1 MLEAQAIIE
10 RVRRI
15 AATVQRLDL
24 AVAAPHRTIGPG
36 QLFLARTHDV
46 YAPYLREPWIP
57 VSSNGNHLI
66 IERPANR
73 LYTPGQIVS
82 LIGPVGRPLD
92 PPPSVRNL
100 LLIAYEASP
109 VALLLLATAILNRK
123 GAVAMALIGRA
134 ADYPVEALPP
144 EVEVVRAPS
153 EEAWTDRHRMLSWAN
168 QVVAVALPHDTA
180 TLYTRLVDRIRAV
193 RLELPP
199 DFAFGMFHA
208 PMPCGVGACQA
219 CVVTLSDGVDAPACV
234 DGPAF
239 DLSLVKLPHS
249 ARL

>member
-10 RVRRI
+10 RVRRV
-15 AATVQRLDL
+15 AATVQRLDI
-24 AVAAPHRTIGPG
+24 AVDAAHRNIGPG
-36 QLFLARTHDV
+36 QLLLARTHDV

-57 VSSNGNHLI
+57 VGRAGQHLI
-66 IERPANR
+66 VERPANR
-73 LYTPGQIVS
+73 VYAPGQIVS

-100 LLIAYEASP
+100 LLIAYESTPA
-109 VALLLLATAILNRK
+109 ALLMLADVVLGRN
-123 GAVAMALIGRA
+123 GAVALALIGRA
-134 ADYPVEALPP
+134 SDYPVEALPA
-144 EVEVVRAPS
+144 EMEVVRAAS
-153 EEAWTDRHRMLSWAN
+153 DEAWTDRNKMLTWAD
-168 QVVAVALPHDTA
+168 QVVAVALPHDAT

-193 RLELPP
+193 RLELTP
-199 DFAFGMFHA
+199 DFALGLFHG

-219 CVVTLSDGVDAPACV
+219 CLVTLSDGADVPACV

-239 DLSLVKLPHS
+239 DLGVVKLPAS